1 MLGESPKCDAET
13 GSEQVLLEKNG
24 ANRLAQHKVATELQ
38 SVKNAGAAKHDQMRH
53 ALLYR

>member
-24 ANRLAQHKVATELQ
+24 TNRLAQHKVATELQ